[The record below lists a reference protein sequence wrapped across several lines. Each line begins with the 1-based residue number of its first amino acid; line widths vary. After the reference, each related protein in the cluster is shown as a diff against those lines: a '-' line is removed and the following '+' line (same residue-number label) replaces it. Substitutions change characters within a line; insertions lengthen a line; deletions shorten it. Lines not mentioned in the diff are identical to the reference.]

1 MQELIVI
8 DDLLSTFVG
17 IEGRYISIKKV
28 RGKEDAITF
37 QVDASMDLALQVH
50 NFVFSFKFFVSI
62 LNLFIGKRT
71 LVVDWYEIMI
81 QIVALYLVQFQGVR
95 SDLLENPCESLTEQD
110 TSGECEE

>member
-8 DDLLSTFVG
+8 DDLLSALLG

-50 NFVFSFKFFVSI
+50 KFALRKAVVSP
-62 LNLFIGKRT
+62 LHLESVCGKKN
-71 LVVDWYEIMI
+71 
-81 QIVALYLVQFQGVR
+81 
-95 SDLLENPCESLTEQD
+95 SHS
-110 TSGECEE
+110 